1 MTLTPLPQSQRIIL
15 DPQCIILLSIQT
27 KSQIYI
33 FQGNQ
38 KNQTLYTS
46 TNEDVPRIEFLN

>member
-1 MTLTPLPQSQRIIL
+1 MTLTFLPQSQRIIL

-38 KNQTLYTS
+38 KNRTLYTI
-46 TNEDVPRIEFLN
+46 TN

>member
-1 MTLTPLPQSQRIIL
+1 MTLTSLPQSQRIIL
-15 DPQCIILLSIQT
+15 DPQCIILLFIQT

-38 KNQTLYTS
+38 KNQT
-46 TNEDVPRIEFLN
+46 